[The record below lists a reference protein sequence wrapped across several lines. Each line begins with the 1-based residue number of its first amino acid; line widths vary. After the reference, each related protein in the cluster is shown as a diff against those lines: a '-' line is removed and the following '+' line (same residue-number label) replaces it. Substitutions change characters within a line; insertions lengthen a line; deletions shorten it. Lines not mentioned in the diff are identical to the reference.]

1 MAEGLVALH
10 AGDFPDINKYREIL
24 SAYDIST
31 FPKLKESMLRALDEA
46 LTVDIPNL
54 VRQFENPYA

>member
-1 MAEGLVALH
+1 MWRCFN
-10 AGDFPDINKYREIL
+10 AGDFPDITKYREIL
-24 SAYDIST
+24 AAYDISN
-31 FPKLKESMLRALDEA
+31 FPKLKDSMLRALDEA